1 VVEVST
7 DTSVLTEQRGGV
19 LLVTLNR
26 PDRMNAMTPAMR
38 EHVMDAIDE
47 ANSTDSIR
55 VVVVTGAGRGF
66 CAGADVSGGASSF
79 TAGRGEGEY
88 RDGGGL
94 LAMRI
99 FASHKPV
106 IGAVNG
112 AAVGMGAGML
122 LPMDM
127 RIASQ
132 SARFG
137 FVYTR
142 RGIAPESVSSWF
154 LPRLVGVSTALEWMI
169 TGRVFDAPEALAGGL
184 VSRVVG
190 DDELLDVALAIA
202 REIAEN
208 TAPASVAATRQM
220 VWEHLSTTPEAAFR
234 VESRVV
240 SALSSLPDA
249 AEGVASFRERRRPRF
264 TGHLADY
271 LPGAYPWPEITE

>member
-7 DTSVLTEQRGGV
+7 DTSVLTEQRDGV

-38 EHVMDAIDE
+38 ERVMDTIDE
-47 ANSTDSIR
+47 ANSTDSVR

-79 TAGRGEGEY
+79 TAGRGQGEY

-122 LPMDM
+122 LPMDI

-154 LPRLVGVSTALEWMI
+154 LPRLVGVGTALEWML
-169 TGRVFDAPEALAGGL
+169 TGRVFDAAEALAAGL
-184 VSRVVG
+184 VSRVVS
-190 DDELLDVALAIA
+190 DDELVDVALAIA
-202 REIAEN
+202 VDIAEN

-220 VWEHLSTTPEAAFR
+220 VWEHLSATPEAAFR

-240 SALSSLPDA
+240 PALSSLPDA
-249 AEGVASFRERRRPRF
+249 TEGVASFRERRRPRF
-264 TGHLADY
+264 TGRLADY
-271 LPGAYPWPEITE
+271 LPGAYPWPEL

>member
-7 DTSVLTEQRGGV
+7 DTSVLTEQRDGV

-38 EHVMDAIDE
+38 ERVMDTIDE
-47 ANSTDSIR
+47 ANSTDSVR

-79 TAGRGEGEY
+79 TAGRGQGEY

-122 LPMDM
+122 LPMDI

-154 LPRLVGVSTALEWMI
+154 LPRLVGVGTALEWML
-169 TGRVFDAPEALAGGL
+169 TGRVFDAAEALAAGL
-184 VSRVVG
+184 VSRVVS
-190 DDELLDVALAIA
+190 DDELVDVALAIA
-202 REIAEN
+202 MEIAEN

-220 VWEHLSTTPEAAFR
+220 VWEHLSATPEAAFR

-240 SALSSLPDA
+240 PALSSLPDA
-249 AEGVASFRERRRPRF
+249 TEGVASFRERRRPRF
-264 TGHLADY
+264 TGRLADY
-271 LPGAYPWPEITE
+271 LPGAYPWPEL

>member
-1 VVEVST
+1 VST
-7 DTSVLTEQRGGV
+7 DTSVLTEQRDGV

-38 EHVMDAIDE
+38 ERVMDTIDE
-47 ANSTDSIR
+47 ADSRDSVR

-66 CAGADVSGGASSF
+66 CAGADVSDGASSF

-122 LPMDM
+122 LPMDL
-127 RIASQ
+127 RIASR

-154 LPRLVGVSTALEWMI
+154 LPRLVGVGTALEWMI
-169 TGRVFDAPEALAGGL
+169 TGRVFDASEALAGGL
-184 VSRVVG
+184 VSRVVS
-190 DDELLDVALAIA
+190 DDELLDAALAIA

-220 VWEHLSTTPEAAFR
+220 VWQHLSATPEAAFR

-240 SALSSLPDA
+240 PALSSLPDA

-264 TGHLADY
+264 TGRLADY

>member
-7 DTSVLTEQRGGV
+7 DTSVLTEQRDGV

-38 EHVMDAIDE
+38 ERVMDTIDE
-47 ANSTDSIR
+47 ANSTDSVR

-79 TAGRGEGEY
+79 TAGRGQGEY

-122 LPMDM
+122 LPMDI

-154 LPRLVGVSTALEWMI
+154 LPRLVGVGTALEWML
-169 TGRVFDAPEALAGGL
+169 TGRVFDAAEALAAGL
-184 VSRVVG
+184 VSRVVS
-190 DDELLDVALAIA
+190 DDELVDVALAIA
-202 REIAEN
+202 MDIAEN

-220 VWEHLSTTPEAAFR
+220 VWEHLSATPEAAFR

-240 SALSSLPDA
+240 PALSSLPDA
-249 AEGVASFRERRRPRF
+249 TEGVASFRERRRPRF
-264 TGHLADY
+264 TGRLADY
-271 LPGAYPWPEITE
+271 LPGAYPWPEL